1 MKGWS
6 KMVVFQTARG
16 VGLWE
21 GGFYFKTDPLSL
33 MEIEGF
39 FFFGRTKEF
48 CYFFKKK
55 LKTTSLRTL
64 GFLLCLISRR

>member
-39 FFFGRTKEF
+39 FFLVGRKSSVTF
-48 CYFFKKK
+48 LKKN
-55 LKTTSLRTL
+55 
-64 GFLLCLISRR
+64 